1 MSRRRAQAAPP
12 PAVEP
17 QGWGPEVGGKGR
29 RRRGPRRLLLLLFVA
44 VLVALLVVPF
54 LVSARLTRMPV
65 EGLASRGSPTHILLM
80 GSDSREGLSPEE
92 QRELSTG
99 RADVLT
105 GERIDTIL
113 LLTVDRGQAAMLS
126 FPRDLW
132 VERCD
137 DSVGRLNVASAIDG
151 PGCLVDTIH
160 RASGI
165 RAHHA
170 VRVTFGGF
178 RDVVDAVGGVELCL
192 EDPIADR
199 DAGIDLPA
207 GCQVL
212 DGADA
217 LGYVRVRKID
227 DDFQRMQRQQRFV
240 KALAREMTQ
249 PEVLFNP
256 VALWRLSGDAGDAV
270 EVDRSMGVLDLA
282 QLAWAGRS
290 IAAGTVASYT
300 VPVDPRT
307 TSGGAAVLDL
317 RQPEAEVLFAR
328 FRDGSVLLEA
338 VDDGEPEEPALSRS
352 DVLVTVANGAG
363 VAGLAGQ
370 VADQLAALGYP
381 IGEVVNAPPTVT
393 TLIRYPPGA
402 AAAARLVAGDV
413 PGPTALEE
421 SPDVDHVTVVLS
433 PEAVT

>member
-1 MSRRRAQAAPP
+1 VSRRRAQAAPP
-12 PAVEP
+12 PAAD
-17 QGWGPEVGGKGR
+17 QQSWGPEVGGRGGRGKGR
-29 RRRGPRRLLLLLFVA
+29 RRLLLLFVV
-44 VLVALLVVPF
+44 VLAALLVLP
-54 LVSARLTRMPV
+54 LVASARLTRMPV
-65 EGLASRGSPTHILLM
+65 EGLARGGSPTHVLLM
-80 GSDSREGLSPEE
+80 GSDSREGLTPEE

-99 RADVLT
+99 SGDVFT

-113 LLTVDRGQAAMLS
+113 LLTVDRGRAAMLS

-137 DSVGRLNVASAIDG
+137 GSVGRLNVASGIDG

-160 RASGI
+160 RTAGI

-178 RDVVDAVGGVELCL
+178 RDIVDAVDGVELCL

-240 KALAREMTQ
+240 QALARELTE
-249 PEVLFNP
+249 PAVLFNP
-256 VALWRLSGDAGDAV
+256 VTMWRLSGDAGDAIA
-270 EVDRSMGVLDLA
+270 VDRSMGVLGLG

-290 IAAGTVASYT
+290 IAAGSVATYT

-307 TSGGAAVLDL
+307 TSGGAAVLEL
-317 RQPEAEVLFAR
+317 RQPEAEALFAR

-338 VDDGEPEEPALSRS
+338 VEDGEPDEPAVARS
-352 DVLVTVANGAG
+352 DVRVSVANGAG
-363 VAGLAGQ
+363 IDGLAGQ
-370 VADQLAALGYP
+370 VADQLAALGYE
-381 IGEVVNAPPTVT
+381 IGEVTNAPPTVA
-393 TLIRYPPGA
+393 TLVRYPPGEG
-402 AAAARLVAGDV
+402 AAARLVAGDV

-421 SPDVDHVTVVLS
+421 VPDVDHVTVILS
-433 PEAVT
+433 PEAAT

>member
-1 MSRRRAQAAPP
+1 MSRRRAQAPPP
-12 PAVEP
+12 PAVDD
-17 QGWGPEVGGKGR
+17 QGWGPEVGGGGGRGR
-29 RRRGPRRLLLLLFVA
+29 RRRRPLLRLFVVVLA
-44 VLVALLVVPF
+44 VLLALPF

-65 EGLASRGSPTHILLM
+65 EGLARGGSPTHVLLM
-80 GSDSREGLSPEE
+80 GSDSREGLTPEE

-99 RADVLT
+99 SADVFT
-105 GERIDTIL
+105 GERMDTIL
-113 LLTVDRGQAAMLS
+113 LLTVDRGRAAMLS

-137 DSVGRLNVASAIDG
+137 GSIGRLNVATAIDG
-151 PGCLVDTIH
+151 PGCLVDTVH
-160 RASGI
+160 RVSGI

-178 RDVVDAVGGVELCL
+178 RDIVDAVGGVELCL
-192 EDPIADR
+192 DDPIADR

-227 DDFQRMQRQQRFV
+227 DDFQRMQRQQEFV
-240 KALAREMTQ
+240 KALAREVTQ
-249 PEVLFNP
+249 PSVLLNP
-256 VALWRLSGDAGDAV
+256 VAMWRLSGDAGEAV
-270 EVDRSMGVLDLA
+270 QVDRSMGPLGLA

-290 IAAGTVASYT
+290 IATGTVATYT
-300 VPVDPRT
+300 VPVEPRT
-307 TSGGAAVLDL
+307 TSGGAFVLDPQ
-317 RQPEAEVLFAR
+317 QPESELLFAR

-338 VDDGEPEEPALSRS
+338 VDEGEPDEPAVVRS

-363 VAGLAGQ
+363 VDGLAGQ
-370 VADQLAALGYP
+370 VADRLAGLGYQ
-381 IGEVVNAPPTVT
+381 IGEVTNAPPTVT
-393 TLIRYPPGA
+393 TLVRYPPRQEE
-402 AAAARLVAGDV
+402 AARLVAGDV

-421 SPDVDHVTVVLS
+421 TPDVDHVTVVLS
-433 PEAVT
+433 SEAAT

>member
-1 MSRRRAQAAPP
+1 
-12 PAVEP
+12 
-17 QGWGPEVGGKGR
+17 
-29 RRRGPRRLLLLLFVA
+29 
-44 VLVALLVVPF
+44 
-54 LVSARLTRMPV
+54 
-65 EGLASRGSPTHILLM
+65 M
-80 GSDSREGLSPEE
+80 GSDSREGLTPEE

-99 RADVLT
+99 SADVFT
-105 GERIDTIL
+105 GERTDTIL

-137 DSVGRLNVASAIDG
+137 GSMGRVNVASAIDG

-199 DAGIDLPA
+199 DAGLDLPA

-227 DDFQRMQRQQRFV
+227 DDFQRMERQQRFV
-240 KALAREMTQ
+240 RALAREVTE
-249 PEVLFNP
+249 PAVLFNP
-256 VALWRLSGDAGDAV
+256 VALWRVSGDAGEAI
-270 EVDRSMGVLDLA
+270 EVDRSMGVLGLA

-290 IAAGTVASYT
+290 IAAGSVVSYT
-300 VPVDPRT
+300 VPVEPRT

-317 RQPEAEVLFAR
+317 QQPEAELLFAR

-338 VDDGEPEEPALSRS
+338 VDGDEPAEPAVARS

-363 VAGLAGQ
+363 IAGLAGQ
-370 VADQLAALGYP
+370 VADRLASLGYP
-381 IGEVVNAPPTVT
+381 IGEVTNAPPTVT
-393 TLIRYPPGA
+393 TLVRYPPGE

-421 SPDVDHVTVVLS
+421 TPDVDHVTVVLS
-433 PEAVT
+433 PEAAT